1 MRFFRVGLCLLP
13 LALTPSWIFLIAE
26 GYLNFGGG
34 EKDLLLVI
42 PWIVWSALF
51 LVIGVIAW
59 VRGLSWKRGLAWSAG
74 GATAVL
80 AGAWVCLLIWSA
92 GLLGVR

>member
-1 MRFFRVGLCLLP
+1 MRILRGGLCLLP
-13 LALTPSWIFLIAE
+13 LALTPFWIFLIAE

-42 PWIVWSALF
+42 PWIVWSMLF
-51 LVIGVIAW
+51 LMIGVVAW

-74 GATAVL
+74 GATAIF
-80 AGAWVCLLIWSA
+80 AGAWIFLFIWSA
-92 GLLGVR
+92 DLLGVR